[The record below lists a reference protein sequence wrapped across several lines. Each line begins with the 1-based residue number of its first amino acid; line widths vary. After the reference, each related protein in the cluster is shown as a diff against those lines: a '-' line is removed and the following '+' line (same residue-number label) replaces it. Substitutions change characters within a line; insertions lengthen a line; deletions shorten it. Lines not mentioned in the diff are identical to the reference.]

1 VLRVVVGRE
10 LRAFLRNPSTW
21 GLLAAIQFL
30 VAFQWLALIEQ
41 YQAAAPKLKRLAQA
55 PGISEL
61 VTQPLVMMVALLMLF
76 VVPMLAMQ
84 SIAGE
89 RRNGTLV
96 LWQSAPLR
104 ISTFVLG
111 KWLGVL
117 GVLAVLWSVVAL
129 MCLSLT
135 LGSNADWGN
144 LGGALLGLG
153 LFMLASSA
161 VGIACSAV
169 AAQPLAAAL
178 SGFLILTFLWAC
190 DWSGQWVAEPTVF
203 TGLSLMNHLRALAHG
218 LIDTG
223 DIAYFLWLT
232 VSALGLAI
240 WWLDGERRGL

>member
-1 VLRVVVGRE
+1 MLRVVVGRE
-10 LRAFLRNPSTW
+10 LRAFLRNPSIW

-30 VAFQWLALIEQ
+30 IAFQWLALIEQ

-96 LWQSAPLR
+96 SWQSAPLR

-117 GVLAVLWSVVAL
+117 GVLAVLWSIVAL

-135 LGSNADWGN
+135 LGSNADWGS

-169 AAQPLAAAL
+169 AAHPLAAAL
-178 SGFLILTFLWAC
+178 SSFLFLTFLWAC

-203 TGLSLMNHLRALAHG
+203 TRLSLMNHLRALAHG

-223 DIAYFLWLT
+223 DIVYFLWLT

>member
-1 VLRVVVGRE
+1 MLRVVVGRE
-10 LRAFLRNPSTW
+10 LRAFLRNTSTW

-111 KWLGVL
+111 
-117 GVLAVLWSVVAL
+117 
-129 MCLSLT
+129 
-135 LGSNADWGN
+135 
-144 LGGALLGLG
+144 
-153 LFMLASSA
+153 
-161 VGIACSAV
+161 
-169 AAQPLAAAL
+169 
-178 SGFLILTFLWAC
+178 
-190 DWSGQWVAEPTVF
+190 
-203 TGLSLMNHLRALAHG
+203 
-218 LIDTG
+218 
-223 DIAYFLWLT
+223 
-232 VSALGLAI
+232 
-240 WWLDGERRGL
+240 